1 MTTGGAEILVV
12 LAIAV
17 MLFGPKKLPELAR
30 TIGEA
35 MGEYHKATREFE
47 NEVRKASTS
56 VDREITS
63 ATSMEQGKS
72 GTAAQTRPARLA
84 STRPVGT
91 QTGSVPGRPGSPAS
105 GPKVAGAAVQDAK
118 VKEIAKNLGID
129 TANKTDAQL
138 LREISIKTKKQEL
151 TKG

>member
-1 MTTGGAEILVV
+1 MTTGGTEILIV
-12 LAIAV
+12 LALAV

-35 MGEYHKATREFE
+35 MGEYHKATQQFE
-47 NEVRKASTS
+47 NEVKKASTS
-56 VDREITS
+56 VDKEIT
-63 ATSMEQGKS
+63 TSTNVEPRKTGPAPQAARPAS
-72 GTAAQTRPARLA
+72 TRPASAQTRPAA
-84 STRPVGT
+84 GKPVSPVSSPKA
-91 QTGSVPGRPGSPAS
+91 TGASVP
-105 GPKVAGAAVQDAK
+105 DAK

>member
-1 MTTGGAEILVV
+1 MTTGGTEILVV

-35 MGEYHKATREFE
+35 MGEYQKATKQFE

-56 VDREITS
+56 VDKEITS
-63 ATSMEQGKS
+63 ATTVEPRKS
-72 GTAAQTRPARLA
+72 GSAAQARPARPTPARPAGAQTRPVT
-84 STRPVGT
+84 TRPAA
-91 QTGSVPGRPGSPAS
+91 PAS
-105 GPKVAGAAVQDAK
+105 DAK
-118 VKEIAKNLGID
+118 VKEIAKNLGIN
-129 TANKTDAQL
+129 TTNKTDAQL
-138 LREISIKTKKQEL
+138 LREISIKTKKKEL

>member
-1 MTTGGAEILVV
+1 MTTGGTEILIV

-47 NEVRKASTS
+47 TEIRKTSTAI
-56 VDREITS
+56 DREITT
-63 ATSMEQGKS
+63 ATNIDSKS
-72 GTAAQTRPARLA
+72 PVSKTNAPKPGITPP
-84 STRPVGT
+84 RPVT
-91 QTGSVPGRPGSPAS
+91 QSKGVPVGSAS
-105 GPKVAGAAVQDAK
+105 KSSKSLENVQ

-129 TANKTDAQL
+129 TANKTDSQL
-138 LREISIKTKKQEL
+138 LKEITLKTKKE
-151 TKG
+151 KIAND

>member
-1 MTTGGAEILVV
+1 MTTGGTEILVV

-56 VDREITS
+56 VDKEITS
-63 ATSMEQGKS
+63 ATSVEPKKS
-72 GTAAQTRPARLA
+72 GSAAQARPARQTPARPAGAQTRPVPE
-84 STRPVGT
+84 RPAA
-91 QTGSVPGRPGSPAS
+91 PAS
-105 GPKVAGAAVQDAK
+105 DAK

-138 LREISIKTKKQEL
+138 LREISIKTKKKEL

>member
-1 MTTGGAEILVV
+1 MTTGGTELLVV

-56 VDREITS
+56 VDKEITT
-63 ATSMEQGKS
+63 ATSLESKASPAKVAPQKAS
-72 GTAAQTRPARLA
+72 GTSPTSPAPG
-84 STRPVGT
+84 STRPPV
-91 QTGSVPGRPGSPAS
+91 SSAK
-105 GPKVAGAAVQDAK
+105 PKAAQQSFR
-118 VKEIAKNLGID
+118 VKEIAKNLGIE
-129 TANKTDAQL
+129 TVNKTDAQL
-138 LREISIKTKKQEL
+138 LREINIKTKKKEKV
-151 TKG
+151 KG

>member
-1 MTTGGAEILVV
+1 MTTGGTEILVV

-30 TIGEA
+30 TIGQA
-35 MGEYHKATREFE
+35 MGEYHKATKEFE

-56 VDREITS
+56 VDKEITTT
-63 ATSMEQGKS
+63 TSTESK
-72 GTAAQTRPARLA
+72 TPPVKTTPHRA
-84 STRPVGT
+84 SDT
-91 QTGSVPGRPGSPAS
+91 SPAS
-105 GPKVAGAAVQDAK
+105 SAPGRARQPVSSSKPTATQQSFR

-129 TANKTDAQL
+129 TSNKTDAQL
-138 LREISIKTKKQEL
+138 LREINIKTKKLEK

>member
-1 MTTGGAEILVV
+1 MTTGGTEILVV

-30 TIGEA
+30 TMGEA

-63 ATSMEQGKS
+63 ATSVEPRKIGP
-72 GTAAQTRPARLA
+72 AAQTRPARPA
-84 STRPVGT
+84 STRP
-91 QTGSVPGRPGSPAS
+91 
-105 GPKVAGAAVQDAK
+105 AGAPTTRPVSEKPAAPSSDVK

>member
-1 MTTGGAEILVV
+1 MTTGGTELLVV

-56 VDREITS
+56 VDKEITT
-63 ATSMEQGKS
+63 ATSLESKASPAKEAPQKPS
-72 GTAAQTRPARLA
+72 GTSKASPA
-84 STRPVGT
+84 
-91 QTGSVPGRPGSPAS
+91 PGRARPPVSS
-105 GPKVAGAAVQDAK
+105 AK
-118 VKEIAKNLGID
+118 PQATQQSFRVKEIAKNLGIETVD
-129 TANKTDAQL
+129 KTDAQL
-138 LREISIKTKKQEL
+138 LREINIKTKKKEKA
-151 TKG
+151 KG